1 MKKLDHWENII
12 LLLSAIALI
21 PIWLAQ
27 SKDVPLPDVI
37 SDLLQSLQ
45 FVVLVV
51 LVFILVR
58 RLRRVVIALRK
69 NQNRQSRFPF

>member
-1 MKKLDHWENII
+1 

-27 SKDVPLPDVI
+27 SKDVPLPDGI
-37 SDLLQSLQ
+37 PDLLQSLQ

-69 NQNRQSRFPF
+69 NQNR